1 MKSEK
6 SDFTQGSILKKL
18 VLFMLP
24 ILGALVLQAAY
35 GAVDL
40 LVVGHFGSTSGLSAV
55 STGSQVLNL
64 VTFVVTQFA
73 MGITVLIARY
83 LGEKRPQYIGQ
94 VIGGA
99 VVVFALI
106 SAALF
111 VVMVGFARP
120 ISVLMQAPA
129 EAVDLTASYVRICG
143 GGIFFIVAY
152 NLLSAIFRGLGD
164 SKSPLLFV
172 LVACIVNVFG
182 DLALVAGLHMDAAGA
197 AIATVAAQ
205 AVSVVCA
212 VIMLLK
218 KKLPFRLQKSD
229 FRLNLQC
236 RKFLGIGLPLALQE
250 FLTQL
255 SFLALC
261 AFVNRLG
268 LEASSGYG
276 VACKIVNF
284 AMLIP
289 SALMQS
295 MAAFVSQNIGAGN
308 PKRAKHSM
316 FTGIGIG
323 LVFGCAVFALVWLK
337 GDLLC
342 SVFTTE
348 AAVIAN
354 GFAYLKG
361 FAPETIA
368 TAVLFSMV
376 GYFNGSNKT
385 VWVMVQGLVQT
396 LLVRLPMA
404 YFMSIQPNASLT
416 NIGLAAPTS
425 TLVGVVLNVCFFL
438 YLEQKAHRQPTK
450 TGDAASGAGME

>member
-1 MKSEK
+1 MKSDN

-18 VLFMLP
+18 SLFMLP

-40 LVVGHFGSTSGLSAV
+40 LVVGRFGSTAGLSAV

-83 LGEKRPQYIGQ
+83 LGEKKPEYIGP
-94 VIGGA
+94 VIGGGT
-99 VVVFALI
+99 VVFALI
-106 SAALF
+106 SAVLF
-111 VVMVGFARP
+111 VIMVALARP

-172 LVACIVNVFG
+172 LVACIVNIVG
-182 DLALVAGLHMDAAGA
+182 DLVLVAGFGLDAAGA

-212 VIMLLK
+212 VVMLLK
-218 KKLPFRLQKSD
+218 KGLPFQFHKSD
-229 FRLNLQC
+229 FRLNTQC
-236 RKFLGIGLPLALQE
+236 RKFLGIGLPLAMQE
-250 FLTQL
+250 FLTQV

-289 SALMQS
+289 SSLMQS
-295 MAAFVSQNIGAGN
+295 MASFVSQNIGAGSK
-308 PKRAKHSM
+308 KRAKRAM

-323 LVFGCAVFALVWLK
+323 LVFGCAVFALVWCK
-337 GDLLC
+337 GDLLAG
-342 SVFTTE
+342 VFTTD

-354 GFAYLKG
+354 AFAYLKG
-361 FAPETIA
+361 FAPETIV
-368 TAVLFSMV
+368 TAILFSMV
-376 GYFNGSNKT
+376 GYFNGNNKT

-404 YFMSIQPNASLT
+404 YLMSIQPNASLT
-416 NIGLAAPTS
+416 KIGLAAPTS
-425 TLVGVVLNVCFFL
+425 TLVGIALNVVFYL
-438 YLEQKAHRQPTK
+438 YLEHRSRREAEQ
-450 TGDAASGAGME
+450 ALAR